1 MKAAIYCRVS
11 TDNQEREGTS
21 LQTQLENCLKY
32 CQDKGYDVS
41 YRFSE
46 AFSGLSL
53 ERPELDELRELVRDE
68 MIDVIVCYSLDRLSR
83 DPGHGVILTQELEK
97 YNVKLETVTEDVDNS
112 ELGKL
117 ISYIRGYASKV
128 EAEKIRERTMRGRKA
143 RAKEGRFCSG
153 GAKLYGYDYIKVSQE
168 NGGRRVINEVEAT
181 WVQQAYQWLVD
192 ERLSTNA
199 ITYRLRALNAPTKS
213 GKTWSRRSVQ
223 ALLKNPAYAGKTY
236 VFTTDK
242 NGKKF
247 ARPREDWIEIPGITP
262 AIISSEQFED
272 AQKQLQS
279 NVDNSPRNVKQEY
292 LLRGHLRCLH
302 CGRAYVGGVTKTVSK
317 DKTHFRSYYRCIGKR
332 KMWAPVELCQNKGW
346 SADKLERMV
355 WKGLE
360 EYLGNPE
367 RITDEFEKQRQNA
380 DNLGAFESELQQ
392 IQRQLKTADLE
403 QRQLLQWAL
412 KGFPENQVEE
422 ENRRINKARET
433 LQRRQGELEVKI
445 KASHDA
451 VINIPRFRHSIEMLS
466 NQLKGADFATKRDFI
481 ESLGITIWL
490 DGEGVELKG
499 ELDPNMGVIVPTPS

>member
-1 MKAAIYCRVS
+1 
-11 TDNQEREGTS
+11 
-21 LQTQLENCLKY
+21 
-32 CQDKGYDVS
+32 
-41 YRFSE
+41 
-46 AFSGLSL
+46 
-53 ERPELDELRELVRDE
+53 
-68 MIDVIVCYSLDRLSR
+68 
-83 DPGHGVILTQELEK
+83 
-97 YNVKLETVTEDVDNS
+97 
-112 ELGKL
+112 
-117 ISYIRGYASKV
+117 
-128 EAEKIRERTMRGRKA
+128 
-143 RAKEGRFCSG
+143 
-153 GAKLYGYDYIKVSQE
+153 VSQE
-168 NGGRRVINEVEAT
+168 NGGRRVINEVEAS
-181 WVQQAYQWLVD
+181 WVQQAYQWLID

-247 ARPREDWIEIPGITP
+247 ARPKEDWIEIPGVTP
-262 AIISSEQFED
+262 AIITLEQFED

-292 LLRGHLRCLH
+292 LLRGHLRCRH
-302 CGRAYVGGVTKTVSK
+302 CGHSYVGGVTKTMSK

-346 SADKLERMV
+346 SADKLERAV
-355 WKGLE
+355 WAGLE
-360 EYLGNPE
+360 EYLSKPE
-367 RITDEFEKQRQNA
+367 RITDEFERQCQDA
-380 DNLGAFESELQQ
+380 DSLGLFESELQQ
-392 IQRQLKTADLE
+392 IERQLKTADLE

-412 KGFPENQVEE
+412 KGFPESQVEE

-433 LQRRQGELEVKI
+433 LQRRQGELGVKI
-445 KASHDA
+445 KASHEA

-481 ESLGITIWL
+481 ESMGITIWL
-490 DGEGVELKG
+490 DDEDVELKG